1 MQEHDWFP
9 VSSDKDL
16 GMFQITYRN
25 ELGEEYIHVADDF
38 GVDLS
43 SSSVHSL
50 CWPKCSGDW
59 PGCRMNCPLFN
70 GPVQEEA
77 AERKRFE
84 IVPPYDPFNFMLN
97 RDWDLDDNN
106 CYVESFDTLDGT
118 HWEIAVDVSDQVL
131 QLLDEETKDG
141 DAVSDESG
149 IGEKDRDT

>member
-1 MQEHDWFP
+1 MFEQQWLP
-9 VSSDKDL
+9 ISSDEDL
-16 GMFQITYRN
+16 GEFQITYRN
-25 ELGEEYIHVADDF
+25 ELGEEYVHVADGF

-50 CWPKCSGDW
+50 CWSKCSGDW
-59 PGCRMNCPLFN
+59 PGCKMICPLFT
-70 GPVQEEA
+70 GPMEEKA

-97 RDWDLDDNN
+97 WDCDLDDNN

-131 QLLDEETKDG
+131 RLLDEETKG
-141 DAVSDESG
+141 DEAISDE
-149 IGEKDRDT
+149 GENKYR